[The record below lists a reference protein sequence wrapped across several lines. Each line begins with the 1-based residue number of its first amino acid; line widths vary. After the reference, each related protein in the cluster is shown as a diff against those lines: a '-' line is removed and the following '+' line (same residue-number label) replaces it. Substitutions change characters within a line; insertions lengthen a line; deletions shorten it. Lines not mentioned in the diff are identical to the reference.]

1 MIPRERQAI
10 MFDLKRCAAMVLMA
24 AALWPAAVHAQ
35 SWKEVT
41 MSRQLEGTAPVRAR
55 VAYGAGRF
63 SLSSTSE
70 PLLYRMSIRY
80 DEDKFEPRAELSGDR
95 LIIGVESTGRGFSL
109 NRSNGEG
116 SMELELA
123 RGVPMD
129 LDLEFGA
136 VRADVDLGGLSLTDL
151 ELSTGASES
160 VIDISEVNPSRMR
173 RAEFHVG
180 AADFTLNGLGNLGAE
195 SVSLEAGVGQV
206 TLGLDGAW
214 PTDAELEIDMGLG
227 ALELR
232 VPEGLGVRIRKE
244 SFLTSFDSE
253 GLVKRGDAY
262 YSLDW
267 EEADRKITIDLNA
280 AFGAVQVVWIR

>member
-1 MIPRERQAI
+1 
-10 MFDLKRCAAMVLMA
+10 MFDLKRSLATAILTAAI
-24 AALWPAAVHAQ
+24 WPAATEAQ
-35 SWKEVT
+35 TWKEVT
-41 MSRQLEGTAPVRAR
+41 MSRQLEGTRPVRAQ
-55 VAYGAGRF
+55 VSYAAGTF
-63 SLSSTSE
+63 SLSSTSD
-70 PLLYRMSIRY
+70 PLLYRMALRY
-80 DEDKFEPRAELSGDR
+80 DEEAFEPRAELSGDR
-95 LIIGVESTGRGFSL
+95 LIIGLEGSGRRFSL
-109 NRSNGEG
+109 KRSATDGW
-116 SMELELA
+116 MELQLA

-136 VRADVDLGGLSLTDL
+136 VRADVDLGGLTLTDL

-160 VIDISEVNPSRMR
+160 VIEVSELNPGRME
-173 RAEFHVG
+173 RAEFEVG

-195 SVSLEAGVGQV
+195 TVSLEAGVGQV

-214 PTDAELEIDMGLG
+214 QSDAQVEIDMGLG

-232 VPEGLGVRIRKE
+232 VPEGLGIRIRKD

-267 EEADRKITIDLNA
+267 EEADRKITVDLNA
-280 AFGAVQVVWIR
+280 AFGTVQVVWIR

>member
-1 MIPRERQAI
+1 
-10 MFDLKRCAAMVLMA
+10 MFDLNRSAALALLVA
-24 AALWPAAVHAQ
+24 AATIWPASAGAQ
-35 SWKEVT
+35 TWKEVT
-41 MSRQLEGTAPVRAR
+41 MSRHLEGTAPIRAQ
-55 VAYGAGRF
+55 VSYGAGTF
-63 SLSSTSE
+63 SLSATSE

-80 DEDKFEPRAELSGDR
+80 DEDKFEPRAELSGNR
-95 LIIGVESTGRGFSL
+95 LIIGVEGTGRGFSL
-109 NRSNGEG
+109 NRSTTDG
-116 SMELELA
+116 SMELQLA

-151 ELSTGASES
+151 QLSTGASES
-160 VIDISEVNPSRMR
+160 VIDVSEANPSRMR
-173 RAEFHVG
+173 RAEFEVG
-180 AADFTLNGLGNLGAE
+180 AADFTLNGLGNLRAE

-214 PTDAELEIDMGLG
+214 PADAQVEIDMGLG

-232 VPEGLGVRIRKE
+232 VPEGLGIRIRKD

-267 EEADRKITIDLNA
+267 EEAERKITIDLNA